1 MSRLLLIFAVALI
14 FTVSA
19 SAQKAVPKF
28 TQFPAVVEKP
38 RSIKTKTRPI
48 PLTYIKGLRDASKRG
63 VNFAGHYVVAGR
75 GCGTGCTNAYIIDAR
90 TGQTLYPDE
99 FFNIDATYGDG
110 YSDIQLD
117 FKKNS
122 RLLIIHGRPGS
133 KKENADSKPGDYY
146 YEWKNNR
153 LRLLKFVEKK
163 ND

>member
-1 MSRLLLIFAVALI
+1 MYRLLIFFCLFLGIAI
-14 FTVSA
+14 SA
-19 SAQKAVPKF
+19 IGQSSVPKF
-28 TQFPAVVEKP
+28 TQFPVAVEKAK
-38 RSIKTKTRPI
+38 SVKTKGRPI
-48 PLTYIKGLRDASKRG
+48 PLKYIGGLKEAAKRG
-63 VNFAGHYVVAGR
+63 VNFAGHFVLAGR
-75 GCGTGCTNAYIIDAR
+75 GCGTGCTNAYIINAR
-90 TGQTLYPDE
+90 TGEMLYPDQL
-99 FFNIDATYGDG
+99 FNIDATYGDG

-133 KKENADSKPGDYY
+133 KNENANIKPGDYY